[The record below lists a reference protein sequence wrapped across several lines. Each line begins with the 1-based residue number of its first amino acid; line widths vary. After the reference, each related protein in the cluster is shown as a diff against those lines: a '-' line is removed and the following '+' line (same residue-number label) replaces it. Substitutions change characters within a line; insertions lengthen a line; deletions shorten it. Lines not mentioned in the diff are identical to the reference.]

1 MYADPEA
8 ARQDTAL
15 LHIHPLNWPRH
26 QFLCCDP
33 TDRDWFAGVDR
44 MQMKLYS
51 LGVPHEHDFDTVA
64 GGHGEDYYDAQ
75 AAKVVEFIV
84 QRLEQER
91 QRSI

>member
-1 MYADPEA
+1 
-8 ARQDTAL
+8 
-15 LHIHPLNWPRH
+15 
-26 QFLCCDP
+26 
-33 TDRDWFAGVDR
+33 